1 MSWSFSDTL
10 ATTRDK
16 LRLRIG
22 DTDSND
28 ALLSNETLDVLL
40 SDKNDDL
47 ALAAIDAVRAIIAKL
62 GREFDRSAVGVG
74 GQRSQKVL
82 HYTDLLKQLTK
93 EGRLST
99 GVVVGGLSANRK
111 ETIEGD
117 SDFVRPSFTV
127 GGDDSPSTEPGTRR
141 WWSD

>member
-1 MSWSFSDTL
+1 MAWTFSESLT
-10 ATTRDK
+10 TTRDK

-22 DTDSND
+22 DTDTND
-28 ALLSNETLDVLL
+28 QLLANETLDVLL
-40 SDKNDDL
+40 SDRSDDL
-47 ALAAIDAVRAIIAKL
+47 ALAAVDAVRVIIAKL

-93 EGRLST
+93 ESRLST
-99 GVVVGGLSANRK
+99 GVIVGGLSADRK
-111 ETIEGD
+111 ETIEDD